1 MTERDWLA
9 WHDPYDDPSSSLSRR
24 LEVVQ
29 RHLAAALD
37 RCADGTISILSM
49 CAGQGRDLLGV
60 LERHQRA
67 PDVTARLVELDDR
80 NVAIAAGRAAELG
93 SSRTEVVKGD
103 AGVTDAY
110 AGIVPATVVLACG
123 VFGNISDN
131 DIETTVASLPALCS
145 AGATVIWTRHRRSPD
160 LTPSIRRWFVD
171 AGFQED
177 AFEALDDTS
186 VGVGVH
192 RLVGLPTPFQPSRRL
207 FRFVGYDSLRGD
219 SG

>member
-24 LEVVQ
+24 LNVVQ

-37 RCADGTISILSM
+37 RCDAGTISILSM
-49 CAGQGRDLLGV
+49 CAGQGRDLFGV
-60 LERHQRA
+60 LDRHPRA

-80 NVAIAAGRAAELG
+80 NVEIASGRAARLD
-93 SSRTEVVKGD
+93 SSRVEVVQGD

-110 AGIVPATVVLACG
+110 AGIAPAAIVLACG
-123 VFGNISDN
+123 VFGNISDS
-131 DIETTVASLPALCS
+131 DVKATVATLPSLCN

-160 LTPSIRRWFVD
+160 LTPTIRGWFTE

-177 AFEALDDTS
+177 AFEALAGTS
-186 VGVGVH
+186 VGVGAH
-192 RLVGLPTPFQPSRRL
+192 HLVGQPRALEPGRRL
-207 FRFVGYDSLRGD
+207 FNFVGYDDLAGERS
-219 SG
+219 